1 MNFPSD
7 DDVATFRNSGQFDEA
22 WYVDQYPDVKM
33 VGIDPAKHFLWLG
46 IRLGR
51 KPRRDHDVRTWPEV
65 SPERLLRAATAPA
78 IPSERQTPAE
88 TPLVRKPRRKAFN
101 AMVQRLEASKL
112 FDSEYY
118 FDTYPE
124 ARQSGLSAAEHYL
137 TSGADL
143 GYDPSPRFST
153 DLYWQ
158 QYPDTARDNP
168 LVHYLQ
174 FGQNEG
180 RRYFRV
186 RQHGTTQHSED
197 PLYDQWIADV
207 ELPMLSPSH
216 IEKLRQTLG
225 TQIYQPK
232 IAVLMPV
239 YNTPDDYLRKAIDSV
254 LRQIYENWELC
265 IADDCST
272 QPHVRTTL
280 EEYARK
286 DSRVKVV
293 FRSENGH
300 IAHATNSAMELVDA
314 PWVALLDHDDALR
327 PHTLAEIVLEI
338 NRHPSAQIIYTDEDK
353 VDANGL
359 RYDPFFKPDFSLEL
373 VRSQNYLN
381 HLTVHRTQN
390 IRSVGGW
397 DPDTIGSQ
405 DYDINLRVIERVGET
420 QIRHIPKVLYHWRAI
435 EGSTALAMG
444 EKPVCFVNAVEA
456 LKRHVERQK
465 LPAEVIPLDDI
476 GYTRFRFSVP
486 DPAPLVTLI
495 VPTRD
500 KLELLEACL
509 ESVFAKTTYDN
520 YELLVLNNESVEK
533 ATLQYFDKLRTRDN
547 VRIIPIDGPYNYSL
561 FHNRAVPQA
570 RGSIIGLINNDVE
583 VISPDWLTEMVSWAA
598 QPTIGCVGAKLYYGD
613 DTIQHAGVIVGMGGV
628 AGHGH
633 KFRPRTH
640 NGYFGNL
647 RLVQN
652 MSAVTAACMLFRKHI
667 YDEVGG
673 MDEVH
678 LPVSFN
684 DVDFCLKVRE
694 AGYKCVWTPF
704 AELYHHESKTRGYED
719 TPEKQ
724 ARASREVAAI
734 KERWGEKIQR
744 DPFYSTNL
752 SLWDERS
759 SYTIDV

>member
-1 MNFPSD
+1 MDFVSD
-7 DDVATFRNSGQFDEA
+7 DQVAAFRNSDQFDET
-22 WYVDQYPDVKM
+22 WYTEQYPDVKLAGM
-33 VGIDPAKHFLWLG
+33 DPAKHFLWLG
-46 IRLGR
+46 NRLGR
-51 KPRRDHDVRTWPEV
+51 RPRRDH
-65 SPERLLRAATAPA
+65 ERGPLPAVTRETLPQPAKAAEAGRPSGKDLDAKVELLR
-78 IPSERQTPAE
+78 SS
-88 TPLVRKPRRKAFN
+88 N
-101 AMVQRLEASKL
+101 L
-112 FDSEYY
+112 FDGDYY
-118 FDTYPE
+118 FASYPD

-137 TSGADL
+137 TTGAKQ
-143 GYDPSPRFST
+143 GYNPSSRFST
-153 DLYWQ
+153 ELYWEK
-158 QYPDTARDNP
+158 YPDTKGGNP

-180 RRYFRV
+180 RRFFRV
-186 RQHGTTQHSED
+186 RQLGTPQNSED

-207 ELPMLSPSH
+207 ELPTLTPGH
-216 IEKLRQTLG
+216 LDDLRRTVG
-225 TQIYQPK
+225 KQIYQPR

-239 YNTPDDYLRKAIDSV
+239 YNTPEVYLRKAIDSV
-254 LRQIYENWELC
+254 IAQVYGNWELC

-272 QPHVRTTL
+272 EPQVRAAL

-286 DSRVKVV
+286 DPRIKIV
-293 FRSENGH
+293 FRSQNGH

-314 PWVALLDHDDALR
+314 PWIAMLDHDDALR

-338 NRHPSAQIIYTDEDK
+338 NRHPNVQIIYTDEDK
-353 VDANGL
+353 IDQNDL

-373 VRSQNYLN
+373 LRSQNYLN
-381 HLTVHRTQN
+381 HLTVHRSQN
-390 IRSVGGW
+390 VRAVGGW

-405 DYDINLRVIERVGET
+405 DYDINLRIVERVDET

-435 EGSTALAMG
+435 EGSTALATG
-444 EKPVCFVNAVEA
+444 EKPVCFVNAVKA
-456 LKRHVERQK
+456 LERHVERME
-465 LPAEVIPLDDI
+465 LPAEVIPLEDI
-476 GYTRFRFSVP
+476 GYTRFRFAVP
-486 DPAPLVTLI
+486 DPAPLVSLI

-500 KLELLEACL
+500 KLELLEPCL
-509 ESVFAKTTYDN
+509 ESVFAKTTYEN
-520 YELLVLNNESVEK
+520 YEVLVLNNESVESE
-533 ATLQYFDKLRTRDN
+533 TLRYFDKLRAREN

-561 FHNRAVPQA
+561 FHNKAVPYA

-583 VISPDWLTEMVSWAA
+583 VISPEWLSEMVSWAA

-652 MSAVTAACMLFRKHI
+652 MSAVTAACVLFRKHI

-724 ARASREVAAI
+724 ARAAREVAVM
-734 KERWGEKIQR
+734 KGRWGEKIQS
-744 DPFYSTNL
+744 DPFYSPNL
-752 SLWDERS
+752 SLWDEKS